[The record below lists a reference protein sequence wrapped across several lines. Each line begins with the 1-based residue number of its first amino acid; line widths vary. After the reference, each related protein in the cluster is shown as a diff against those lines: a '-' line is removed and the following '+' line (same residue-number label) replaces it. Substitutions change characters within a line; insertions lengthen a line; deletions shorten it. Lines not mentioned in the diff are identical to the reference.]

1 MLNTLLLTVL
11 VIIGLWFAI
20 KPLWPESKKT
30 FFKRK
35 VLSVTKQIWDYEFK
49 VEKTLQ
55 IREGI
60 RQDRDRV
67 LDAKHKLEAALKAT
81 PDDKDKIGEFEKV
94 VDTIKRYEA
103 QMKMLDD
110 QIAGGVPT
118 EDNPAGQGINEIISS
133 LAELRRMYSDYIN
146 KL

>member
-1 MLNTLLLTVL
+1 MLNTILLITLNIFVGAY
-11 VIIGLWFAI
+11 VIRSFI
-20 KPLWPESKKT
+20 PETKKS
-30 FFKRK
+30 FFKK
-35 VLSVTKQIWDYEFK
+35 KITSVTKQIWDYEFK

-60 RQDRDRV
+60 RQDRDRL
-67 LDAKHKLEAALKAT
+67 LDAKQKIEAALKAT
-81 PDDKDKIGEFEKV
+81 PDDKDKIAEFEKI

-110 QIAGGVPT
+110 QIAGGVPS

-133 LAELRRMYSDYIN
+133 LAELRRMYSDYTN
-146 KL
+146 KI